1 MDETSMNEWDRDNL
15 NFILNTGE
23 NEFANWM
30 LQADADD
37 INYALELIDT
47 HRMELNIKQS
57 LLRETGEDIDITQAK
72 QVLNK
77 FRS

>member
-1 MDETSMNEWDRDNL
+1 
-15 NFILNTGE
+15 
-23 NEFANWM
+23 M

-77 FRS
+77 FRC